1 MIVLPKKIDNV
12 LSEAYSFLEL
22 YSIVN
27 ESEQEK
33 LAAQL
38 EIVLDNMEESILLLQ
53 KYRTK
58 MPKSKEDRAVQA
70 LVEYGFTRSS
80 AIETVSGRPAR
91 SDV

>member
-80 AIETVSGRPAR
+80 AIETVS
-91 SDV
+91 